1 MVLSMH
7 DNRNKDRG
15 RPRAFDTDAALDSAM
30 LVFRQK
36 GYHATSIGDLGQAM
50 QLTTGSIYK
59 AFTDKKTLFAKVF
72 ARYLSQRNGSLAARL
87 TQCEN
92 GREQLA
98 ALLNFYVDSVL
109 DVEGERGCLVAVS
122 AVELQTLDE
131 DLVGAVSAALMRNQ
145 QNLQQII
152 RLGQQDGSVNPAL
165 DCEATA
171 SLMLCIV
178 LGMRVAGKVAATRP
192 DSSIIPLALKLLY

>member
-1 MVLSMH
+1 MVPSMN
-7 DNRNKDRG
+7 DSRYKDRG

-36 GYHATSIGDLGQAM
+36 GYHAASIGDLSQAM

-59 AFTDKKTLFAKVF
+59 AFSDKRTLFAAVL
-72 ARYLSQRNGSLAARL
+72 ARYLSLRNGALATRL
-87 TQCEN
+87 AGCEN

-98 ALLNFYVDSVL
+98 ALLTFYVESVR

-122 AVELQTLDE
+122 ALELQTLDE
-131 DLVGAVSAALMRNQ
+131 ELAEAVSAALMRNQ

-152 RLGQQDGSVNPAL
+152 RLGQQDGSVNTAV
-165 DCEATA
+165 DCRATA

-192 DSSIIPLALKLLY
+192 DSSVIPLALKLLD

>member
-1 MVLSMH
+1 MN
-7 DNRNKDRG
+7 DNCFKERG
-15 RPRAFDTDAALDSAM
+15 RPRAFDTEAALDSAM
-30 LVFRQK
+30 LIFRQK
-36 GYHATSIGDLGQAM
+36 GYHATSIGDLGKAM

-59 AFTDKKTLFAKVF
+59 AFTDKRTLFAAVF
-72 ARYLSQRNGSLAARL
+72 ARYLSLRNGSLAARL
-87 TQCEN
+87 ASCKN

-98 ALLNFYVDSVL
+98 ALLNFYVDSVR

-131 DLVGAVSAALMRNQ
+131 ELAVAVSDALMRNQ

-152 RLGQQDGSVNPAL
+152 GLGQQDGSVNPAL
-165 DCEATA
+165 DKHATA

-192 DSSIIPLALKLLY
+192 DASVIPLALKLLD

>member
-1 MVLSMH
+1 MVPSLKESH
-7 DNRNKDRG
+7 FKERG
-15 RPRAFDTDAALDSAM
+15 RPRAFDTDAVLDSAM

-59 AFTDKKTLFAKVF
+59 AFTDKQTLFATVF
-72 ARYLSQRNGSLAARL
+72 ARYLSQRNGSLASRL
-87 TQCEN
+87 AQCEN
-92 GREQLA
+92 GREQLE
-98 ALLNFYVDSVL
+98 ALLNFYVDSVR

-122 AVELQTLDE
+122 AVELQTLGE
-131 DLVGAVSAALMRNQ
+131 ELAGAVSAALMRNL

-152 RLGQQDGSVNPAL
+152 RLGQQDGSVNPEL
-165 DCEATA
+165 DCDATA

-192 DSSIIPLALKLLY
+192 DASIIPLALKVLD